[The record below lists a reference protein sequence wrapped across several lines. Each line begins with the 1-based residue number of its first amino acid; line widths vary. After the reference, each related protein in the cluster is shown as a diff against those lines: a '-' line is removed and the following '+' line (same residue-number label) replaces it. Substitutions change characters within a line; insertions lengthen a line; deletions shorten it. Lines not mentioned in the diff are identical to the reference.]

1 MHAKSSLP
9 KKARNPIVAVL
20 LPAAAAALPLCLVE
34 MEEVRDRRE
43 KRGTGRFVW
52 VTA

>member
-20 LPAAAAALPLCLVE
+20 RCCCSLSVCLVE

-43 KRGTGRFVW
+43 KRGTGRFVG